1 VVPVR
6 RPGAEILSL
15 EGKPL
20 LVLEPDD
27 SAKEALEAL
36 VLAHDLSMLVAHD
49 VEDAHRQLTK
59 GGVFAYVFNLA
70 SVGDAPMDYIKNL
83 KQQSPEMPL
92 IVLLGEGCGESA
104 IECLQQ
110 GAYACFGLPLTDIDF
125 DFVLAKLIANHTG
138 LYNPFSLKYEERLVV
153 MPNDFS
159 LVMQVAKTLVET
171 TLPAKEKNR
180 YHAILGLSEMINNA
194 IEHGNL
200 GITFEE
206 KSMALKASRFYPLA
220 IDRTHREP
228 YKDRIVTVRS
238 RVFPQLRRIE
248 YFVGDQGDG
257 FDWRALPDPK
267 DKQNLLNRHGR
278 GIMMAR
284 YAFDEII
291 YNEKGNEVT
300 LALNLDTPG
309 RVRRT

>member
-1 VVPVR
+1 MAPSA
-6 RPGAEILSL
+6 GILSL

-27 SAKEALEAL
+27 SAKEALESII
-36 VLAHDLSMLVAHD
+36 LAHDLSMLVAHD
-49 VEDAHRQLTK
+49 AEDAHRHLAQGK
-59 GGVFAYVFNLA
+59 VFAYAFNL
-70 SVGDAPMDYIKNL
+70 SLVGDAPMDYIKNL
-83 KQQSPEMPL
+83 KQQSPELPL
-92 IVLLGEGCGESA
+92 IVFLGEGQGEYA
-104 IECLQQ
+104 VECLQY
-110 GAYACFGLPLTDIDF
+110 GAYACFGLPLSWVDF
-125 DFVLAKLIANHTG
+125 EFALVKLIAHHTG
-138 LYNPFSLKYEERLVV
+138 VYNPFSLKYEERLVI

-159 LVMQVAKTLVET
+159 LVMQVAKTLVEN
-171 TLPAKEKNR
+171 TLPPKEKNR
-180 YHAILGLSEMINNA
+180 YHVILGLSEMMNNA

-206 KSMALKASRFYPLA
+206 KSMALKASRFYPMA

-228 YKDRIVTVRS
+228 YKDRVVTVRS
-238 RVFPQLRRIE
+238 RVFPPLRRIE

-278 GIMMAR
+278 GILIAR

-300 LALNLDTPG
+300 LALNLDAPS
-309 RVRRT
+309 RSRRT

>member
-1 VVPVR
+1 M
-6 RPGAEILSL
+6 SL

-27 SAKEALEAL
+27 ATKEVIESI
-36 VLAHDLSMLVAHD
+36 VLDHDLSMHVAHD
-49 VEDAHRQLTK
+49 VEDAHRLLAK
-59 GGVFAYVFNLA
+59 GPVFAFLFNA
-70 SVGDAPMDYIKNL
+70 KEVGEQPLEYLRKL
-83 KQQSPEMPL
+83 KAQSPELPV
-92 IVLLGEGCGESA
+92 IVTLEEA
-104 IECLQQ
+104 KQEAATDFLQG
-110 GAYACFGLPLTDIDF
+110 GAYACFGLPLPPSDF
-125 DFVLAKLIANHTG
+125 DFVLVKLIANYTG
-138 LYNPFSLKYEERLVV
+138 LYNPFSLKYEERLLI

-159 LVMQVAKTLVET
+159 LVMQVAKSLIEA
-171 TLPAKEKNR
+171 TLPQKERNR

-200 GITFEE
+200 GISFEE
-206 KSMALKASRFYPLA
+206 KSRALKASRFYTLA
-220 IDRTHREP
+220 IERTLRP
-228 YKDRIVTVRS
+228 PFKDRVVTIRS

-248 YFVGDQGDG
+248 FFIGDEGDG

-291 YNEKGNEVT
+291 YNDKGNEVT
-300 LALNLDTPG
+300 LALNLDSPNRG
-309 RVRRT
+309 KRN